1 MGASNKG
8 FAMSLHALEFL
19 LCGVCPPSR
28 WESVFVDITVS
39 ISGRSGQ
46 VYISSQRWFFYRE
59 VKWTKETGVR
69 HSDVW
74 KTRSSLAVTARERWR
89 LVYRRDFS
97 KEKVTDLD
105 KWHPLLMG
113 FLKRKGGSRFKV
125 KFSGS
130 QTSKDRDPVV
140 PENST
145 GNSETPW
152 PMESSRT
159 EGRCWRN
166 GVVKRVAFCVLHQKQ
181 LRIWHFSNLVGKSP
195 WWDQIKMWNR
205 HPGLIKCL
213 SIFKQITSTW
223 EMGWGNGILCVRKK
237 L

>member
-19 LCGVCPPSR
+19 LCGVCPSSR

-46 VYISSQRWFFYRE
+46 VYISSQRLFFYRE
-59 VKWTKETGVR
+59 DKWTKETEVR

-74 KTRSSLAVTARERWR
+74 KTRSSLAVTARERWQ
-89 LVYRRDFS
+89 LVYQRDFP
-97 KEKVTDLD
+97 KEKFTDLD

-113 FLKRKGGSRFKV
+113 FLKRKGWSRFRM

-130 QTSKDRDPVV
+130 QTSKDRDPLV

-145 GNSETPW
+145 GNSETSW

-159 EGRCWRN
+159 EGWCWRN
-166 GVVKRVAFCVLHQKQ
+166 SVVKRDAFCVTAPEAT
-181 LRIWHFSNLVGKSP
+181 SNWTFFQPCRKEPLMGPDQDMEQTP
-195 WWDQIKMWNR
+195 WVD
-205 HPGLIKCL
+205 
-213 SIFKQITSTW
+213 
-223 EMGWGNGILCVRKK
+223 EMSVNF
-237 L
+237 